1 MKKVLANSNLVGSS
15 LEKEEF
21 QMLNEN
27 EDIYKQMFQLSLL
40 PIIIHDMDMNIIDVN
55 IKAQEEFGY
64 SKEELLQKKVFDLH
78 IESELEH
85 SAQVLEK
92 MRQEKRLSVETS
104 FKRKDGSVFIAEA
117 TPCKYILNNK
127 PLIHVYIQNITQR
140 KEDELMLVKAM
151 KKAEE
156 SDQLKSAFLAN
167 MSHEL
172 RTPLNAIIGFSSFLK
187 DNKATGDD
195 VVRYADIIS
204 NSGEHLLSIINDIV
218 DLSLIETGHL
228 KITKSRFELNSLLI
242 AIYDFF
248 HSYLVSLRKFDL
260 FLKLDI
266 PQKDMFIFSDETRLR
281 QILTNLISNAIK
293 FTENGVIEFGYRAD
307 VNNINFFVKDTGI
320 GISEDKKEIIF
331 GRFQKVA
338 KSKQKLYEGTGLG
351 LAIAKACSNMLNG
364 NIWFDSEENVGSTFY
379 FNIRYED
386 APDTITDSVSEEIID
401 FNFNNELVLIAED
414 DEYNFAFLEKLIK
427 DHNLKL
433 IRTATGSETIK
444 KAMEHNDIGLILMDI
459 KMPDLSGIDATIEIK
474 RQKPEIPIIAQTA
487 FAYDNDRRE
496 VLAAGCVDFITKPI
510 DKKHLLSLIDMH
522 ILKRTGT

>member
-1 MKKVLANSNLVGSS
+1 
-15 LEKEEF
+15 
-21 QMLNEN
+21 ML
-27 EDIYKQMFQLSLL
+27 F
-40 PIIIHDMDMNIIDVN
+40 
-55 IKAQEEFGY
+55 
-64 SKEELLQKKVFDLH
+64 
-78 IESELEH
+78 
-85 SAQVLEK
+85 
-92 MRQEKRLSVETS
+92 R
-104 FKRKDGSVFIAEA
+104 
-117 TPCKYILNNK
+117 
-127 PLIHVYIQNITQR
+127 
-140 KEDELMLVKAM
+140 
-151 KKAEE
+151 
-156 SDQLKSAFLAN
+156 
-167 MSHEL
+167 
-172 RTPLNAIIGFSSFLK
+172 SFLK